1 MFNSKKKEKNIYFV
15 TKQLKFLKYIA
26 DAEKL
31 VYLLQIPT
39 YFDLNQYTL
48 RRQEKSLEKLLK
60 LIQDIVSK
68 HNSSDVLEECSKCLS
83 YLCDEDNSIY
93 IKCNLIRS
101 TILDDL
107 VNSFNSAMSL
117 FDQLTEVDENEMY
130 PLIIA
135 LKRLAAFAEN
145 HNIVQY
151 NNIVNNAFTILKWS
165 VYNEGFG
172 HDFVNKALNLA
183 RSIITW
189 NMYKLNNE
197 MEERANATEM
207 GNDNPDE
214 HPVNKELI
222 EYIAK
227 LNKKFYKLCNK
238 LFVNENA
245 QIEEE
250 AYFELCDLLVL
261 FNIHLPSQHKEYKNL
276 VLECTTNDINMLSVY
291 VMNNVFTQEA
301 LNEKADTPESI
312 ERLHKRRC
320 ILSSFCKLI
329 AFNCVPIKYAAEIF
343 RGYIKYSS
351 SYVDIIKHL
360 LSACRDI
367 SKVNTAKTIALSLQR
382 EFNEAVINVAANQS
396 ASDNNRID
404 RTSPEFSSL
413 KELAHKFCLSFGPEA
428 SVKSREAIV
437 TIHHEAIKYVNEST
451 SILNNGAVTSVSH
464 APPNLAFLE
473 VIVEFSSR
481 LTAQDKRAVL
491 AELDKTFA
499 KRANKLEEN
508 NWQAYYTYRLSLME
522 DSHSSGANAT
532 AHAAANNTTAA
543 HSVNLTSLANN
554 SHLSSTRINNNNEN
568 LMPAPSAVGSSSS
581 DAAAAPNDSNKNSRK
596 RRQNTL
602 NNISGISALKD
613 TINEKNKKQD
623 KVIIPEEDDFEDDE
637 NVEQNTHAETT
648 ANELES
654 LRISAIHH
662 NETNGGRVTRSN
674 RTTAMSLKPNST
686 NNKRSRS
693 PLASNNSINE
703 TLDQNNILSSTR
715 IEPHKMGKNAFATA
729 KGSMGIN
736 EINTAGDNVSPMSK
750 RKRRSDD
757 NEQDVMHENNLRER
771 NTNNALSVS

>member
-1 MFNSKKKEKNIYFV
+1 MLTFSKS
-15 TKQLKFLKYIA
+15 LKYIA

-107 VNSFNSAMSL
+107 VSSFNSAMSL

-135 LKRLAAFAEN
+135 IKRLAAFAEN

-183 RSIITW
+183 RSIINW

-197 MEERANATEM
+197 MEERANAAEM
-207 GNDNPDE
+207 QGADNPDE

-261 FNIHLPSQHKEYKNL
+261 FNIHLPSQHKEYKSL

-301 LNEKADTPESI
+301 LSEKADTPDSI

-320 ILSSFCKLI
+320 ILASFSKLI

-343 RGYIKYSS
+343 RGYIKYTS

-360 LSACRDI
+360 LAACRDI

-396 ASDNNRID
+396 DSSRID
-404 RTSPEFSSL
+404 RSAPEFASL

-451 SILNNGAVTSVSH
+451 SILSNGGGGAVTSVSR

-491 AELDKTFA
+491 AELDKLFA

-508 NWQAYYTYRLSLME
+508 GWHAYYTYRLSLME
-522 DSHSSGANAT
+522 DGHSSGANA
-532 AHAAANNTTAA
+532 AAAAAVANNTTAA
-543 HSVNLTSLANN
+543 HSAVNLTSLGNS
-554 SHLSSTRINNNNEN
+554 SHLSSTRINNNNNNNNNNNEN

-581 DAAAAPNDSNKNSRK
+581 SSDAAAASESNKNSRK

-623 KVIIPEEDDFEDDE
+623 KVVIREEDDFEDDE
-637 NVEQNTHAETT
+637 NVEQNTHAEST

-674 RTTAMSLKPNST
+674 RTTAMSLKPNSAS
-686 NNKRSRS
+686 NKRSRS

-715 IEPHKMGKNAFATA
+715 IEPHKMGKSAYATA
-729 KGSMGIN
+729 KGSMSIN
-736 EINTAGDNVSPMSK
+736 ETGTTGDNVSPMSK

-757 NEQDVMHENNLRER
+757 NDQDVMHENNLRER